1 MAGHQK
7 RNNQGRGQAGGGR
20 SSTEM
25 IEVSRDDSNTSNDNN
40 TPTSDENGET
50 SEEEEVGPAQRSQR
64 AGRGKAA
71 RWLGD
76 EN

>member
-1 MAGHQK
+1 
-7 RNNQGRGQAGGGR
+7 
-20 SSTEM
+20 M